1 MRYKEVK
8 DVPNFFNSLLGFD
21 YRVIS
26 DFYDED
32 GFYIGQINRN
42 YKDGNLFIS
51 GGLRACWRNDIK
63 FSCMNTLQNTVMFT
77 FVVLRGEEK

>member
-8 DVPNFFNSLLGFD
+8 DVPNFFNNLDGFD
-21 YRVIS
+21 YRVIA

-42 YKDGNLFIS
+42 YVDGDLFVS
-51 GGLRACWRNDIK
+51 CEVRAVWRNVIK
-63 FSCMNTLQNTVMFT
+63 FSRVYTLRDTVIFT
-77 FVVLRGEEK
+77 FIVLKGEEK